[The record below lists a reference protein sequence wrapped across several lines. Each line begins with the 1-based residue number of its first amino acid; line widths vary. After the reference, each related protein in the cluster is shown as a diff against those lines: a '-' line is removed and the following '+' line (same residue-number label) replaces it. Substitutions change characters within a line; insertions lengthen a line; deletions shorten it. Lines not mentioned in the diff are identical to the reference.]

1 MSFNKPSR
9 GKKKSVTRA
18 ARKKKITD
26 HHKKMSATIELNMVS
41 ANKTL
46 PTYVDTAPQDGSVW
60 TSHHDPISQ
69 RSYYV
74 NKTTG
79 RTTWTE
85 NISTHVPIA
94 PSTTDGVWKAHH
106 DAASQRTYYA
116 NSKTGRTTWTD
127 HGGHDVVQE
136 GTPVPQP
143 QYSNGWCRHRNPA
156 TGDPFYEH
164 TVTGKT
170 QWHAPDNTD
179 FQVRGSDKFMANPM
193 SMGTGPSEGE
203 GEVDDLCQYDGLRRR
218 SDNTWTRD
226 ACGRHQRCCCSCPG
240 LCGCCPGWCVWPCC
254 ARQVRFFLNVYAEGS
269 TRQVRTAVLPGQTFT
284 PLCLSLLWPGTRAGG
299 WVCVAGAV
307 VCHVCVLDRHGG
319 AIDVVVGLRSKGR
332 RCKLFQDRSNPRR
345 GHDHR
350 GVSHQR
356 ARAIGQPRPIRV
368 AECRCGDFQSR
379 GHRFRVGKE
388 APCFVCVTA
397 FVLLTVVDGG

>member
-116 NSKTGRTTWTD
+116 NSQTGRTTWTD

-203 GEVDDLCQYDGLRRR
+203 GAVDDLCQYDGLRRR
-218 SDNTWTRD
+218 SDNTWKRD

-254 ARQVRFFLNVYAEGS
+254 ARQVRFFSKCLRRREYLYKAGTYGRVTRANVH
-269 TRQVRTAVLPGQTFT
+269 T
-284 PLCLSLLWPGTRAGG
+284 PLFVSALARYTCG
-299 WVCVAGAV
+299 W
-307 VCHVCVLDRHGG
+307 
-319 AIDVVVGLRSKGR
+319 VGLRCWCCCLSCLCAGSPWG
-332 RCKLFQDRSNPRR
+332 CN
-345 GHDHR
+345 
-350 GVSHQR
+350 
-356 ARAIGQPRPIRV
+356 
-368 AECRCGDFQSR
+368 
-379 GHRFRVGKE
+379 
-388 APCFVCVTA
+388 
-397 FVLLTVVDGG
+397 